1 MKHFLIEIQYSAPPE
16 KIATIVKE
24 HRAFLQIG
32 YDQGWLL
39 MSGPIQPK
47 TGGIVIARAPSL
59 EDLQAYFL
67 NDPYHLNQVAT
78 YRFVAFEPVKHQS
91 LLEDWVH

>member
-1 MKHFLIEIQYSAPPE
+1 MKHFFIEIQYTAPSE
-16 KIATIVKE
+16 KIAAIVAE
-24 HRAFLQIG
+24 HRAFLQVG

-59 EDLQAYFL
+59 EDLQAFFL
-67 NDPYHLNQVAT
+67 NDPYRLNQAAT
-78 YRFVAFEPVKHQS
+78 YQFVAFEPVKYQS
-91 LLEDWVH
+91 FLEDWVR